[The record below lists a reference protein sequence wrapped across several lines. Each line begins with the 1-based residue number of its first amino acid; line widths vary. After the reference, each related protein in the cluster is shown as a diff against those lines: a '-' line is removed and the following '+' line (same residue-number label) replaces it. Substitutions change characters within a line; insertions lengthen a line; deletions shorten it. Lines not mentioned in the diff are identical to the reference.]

1 MKIKLLRSI
10 VFQGAVWLK
19 DTSPPVNAEEAKR
32 LVEAREAEYVKAP
45 APDAEEKPAKSKPE
59 SDNPAAAPL
68 RGK

>member
-1 MKIKLLRSI
+1 M
-10 VFQGAVWLK
+10 
-19 DTSPPVNAEEAKR
+19 SPPVNAEEAKR